1 MFDNTIMKENTKKLY
16 QHVSVSKP
24 KKFGN
29 QNTNSINVIVNPN
42 DADDDEQEAG
52 MPLSKIA
59 QLNALNKQGM
69 SPMEMNHIQQE
80 ALRKDEPIDGQTINE
95 SNQELNDASRM
106 MNEDMMAR
114 QRDLEEERQIER
126 ENARE
131 HMIEMKGLE
140 DEMARMTAVMK
151 THLAEEEVEEGF
163 NTPQN
168 QLTPP
173 PPEQYTSALMETFEQ
188 LKREITPEVRKRLP
202 IKVKRGQGK
211 KAQYDKTSTDD
222 FLNREK

>member
-1 MFDNTIMKENTKKLY
+1 MEGQAQYAMGALNRLQADVLNRVRY
-16 QHVSVSKP
+16 QVEKDE
-24 KKFGN
+24 
-29 QNTNSINVIVNPN
+29 N
-42 DADDDEQEAG
+42 DAEREVQQEQMGFMNRYYDEDVERFNKEQSE
-52 MPLSKIA
+52 MTSRL
-59 QLNALNKQGM
+59 LNAEEN
-69 SPMEMNHIQQE
+69 
-80 ALRKDEPIDGQTINE
+80 
-95 SNQELNDASRM
+95 SRM

-151 THLAEEEVEEGF
+151 THLAEEEIEEGF

-173 PPEQYTSALMETFEQ
+173 PPEQYPSALMETFEQ
-188 LKREITPEVRKRLP
+188 MKRERTPEVRKRLP
-202 IKVKRGQGK
+202 IKTKRGQGK
-211 KAQYDKTSTDD
+211 KAQYDKTSTDN
-222 FLNREK
+222 FLTRKK